1 MAVGYSKNN
10 KAVKRVENSKFTK
23 RSFIKNGI
31 NQATN
36 IQYISQIKELKL
48 GIKPIPFLT

>member
-1 MAVGYSKNN
+1 MAVGYNKNN
-10 KAVKRVENSKFTK
+10 KAVRRVENSKLTK

-36 IQYISQIKELKL
+36 IQYVGQIKELNVD
-48 GIKPIPFLT
+48 

>member
-1 MAVGYSKNN
+1 MAVGYNKNN

-31 NQATN
+31 NQAAN
-36 IQYISQIKELKL
+36 IQYVSQIKELN
-48 GIKPIPFLT
+48 TD